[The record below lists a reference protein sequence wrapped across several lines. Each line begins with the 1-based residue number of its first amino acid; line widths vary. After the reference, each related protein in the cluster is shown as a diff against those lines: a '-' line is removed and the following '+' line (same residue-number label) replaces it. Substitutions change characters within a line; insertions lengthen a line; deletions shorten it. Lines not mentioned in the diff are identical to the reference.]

1 MAGPAPAFADLLQ
14 EFFYRP
20 DEPPLSGV
28 ELPGSAAGEAPPE
41 APEPIH
47 EYLAF
52 SLDQECYGVPISAV
66 REIVRVP
73 LFTEV
78 PRSGPDLLGVINLR
92 GEVLPVYDLKL
103 RLRLQ
108 AAPAKVAGP
117 EAAPESLPRGAR
129 VLVLRGGDLGDVGVL
144 VDGVSEVVRFPDRE
158 LEPAPAGTTERDCI
172 VGLGRRGD
180 QLCILLDLERALA

>member
-1 MAGPAPAFADLLQ
+1 MAAPAPAFADLLQ
-14 EFFYRP
+14 DFFYRP
-20 DEPPLSGV
+20 DEPPLAGV
-28 ELPGSAAGEAPPE
+28 ELPEAPSSEVAAAG
-41 APEPIH
+41 PEPIH

-52 SLDQECYGVPISAV
+52 FLDQECYGVPISSV

-78 PRSGPDLLGVINLR
+78 PRSSADLLGVINLR

-108 AAPAKVAGP
+108 ATPARVAGP
-117 EAAPESLPRGAR
+117 EASPESLPRAAR
-129 VLVLRGGDLGDVGVL
+129 VLVLRGGDQGDVGVL
-144 VDGVSEVVRFPDRE
+144 VDGVSEVVRMPDGE
-158 LEPAPAGTTERDCI
+158 LEPAPPGTTERDCI

-180 QLCILLDLERALA
+180 QLCILLDMERELS

>member
-1 MAGPAPAFADLLQ
+1 MSAPASAFADLLQ
-14 EFFYRP
+14 DFFFRP
-20 DEPPLSGV
+20 DEEPLPGP
-28 ELPGSAAGEAPPE
+28 ELPAVAPGEAE
-41 APEPIH
+41 GAAPEPIH

-52 SLDQECYGVPISAV
+52 FLDLECYGIPITAV

-73 LFTEV
+73 ALTEV

-108 AAPAKVAGP
+108 SSPSKVAGP
-117 EAAPESLPRGAR
+117 EGAPEAIPHGAR
-129 VLVLRGGDLGDVGVL
+129 VLVIRGGDLGDVGVL
-144 VDGVSEVVRFPDRE
+144 VDGVSEVLRMPDSE

>member
-20 DEPPLSGV
+20 DEPPLAGV
-28 ELPGSAAGEAPPE
+28 ELPESPVGEAPP
-41 APEPIH
+41 AVPDPIH

-52 SLDQECYGVPISAV
+52 FLDQECYGVPIRDV

-108 AAPAKVAGP
+108 ATPAKVAGP
-117 EAAPESLPRGAR
+117 EAVPESLPRGAR
-129 VLVLRGGDLGDVGVL
+129 VLVLRGGDQGDVGVL

-172 VGLGRRGD
+172 VGLGRRDD
-180 QLCILLDLERALA
+180 QLCILLDMERALT

>member
-1 MAGPAPAFADLLQ
+1 MAAPGPAFADLLQ

-20 DEPPLSGV
+20 DEPPLAGL
-28 ELPGSAAGEAPPE
+28 ELPETPAGDVPLA

-52 SLDQECYGVPISAV
+52 FLDQECYGVPISAV

-117 EAAPESLPRGAR
+117 EAMPEALPRGAR
-129 VLVLRGGDLGDVGVL
+129 VLVLRGGDQGDVGVL

-172 VGLGRRGD
+172 AGLGRQGD
-180 QLCILLDLERALA
+180 QLCILLDMERALA

>member
-1 MAGPAPAFADLLQ
+1 MSAPALAFADLLQ
-14 EFFYRP
+14 DFFFRP
-20 DEPPLSGV
+20 DEDPLPGL
-28 ELPGSAAGEAPPE
+28 ELPAAALEADERP

-52 SLDQECYGVPISAV
+52 LLDQECYGVPISAV

-73 LFTEV
+73 VLTEV
-78 PRSGPDLLGVINLR
+78 PRSGADLLGVINLR

-108 AAPAKVAGP
+108 RSPAKVAGP
-117 EAAPESLPRGAR
+117 DGSPEAISRGAR
-129 VLVLRGGDLGDVGVL
+129 VLVIRGGDLGDVGVL
-144 VDGVSEVVRFPDRE
+144 VDGVIEVVRIPDGE

-180 QLCILLDLERALA
+180 QLCILLDMERALA

>member
-1 MAGPAPAFADLLQ
+1 MSAPGSAFADLLQ
-14 EFFYRP
+14 DFFYRP
-20 DEPPLSGV
+20 DEDP
-28 ELPGSAAGEAPPE
+28 LPGLEMPAATPE
-41 APEPIH
+41 AAEAGAPEAIH

-52 SLDQECYGVPISAV
+52 FLDQECYGIPITMV

-73 LFTEV
+73 ALTEV

-108 AAPAKVAGP
+108 SSPSKVAGP
-117 EAAPESLPRGAR
+117 EGALEAIPRGAR
-129 VLVLRGGDLGDVGVL
+129 VLVIRGGDLGDVGVL
-144 VDGVSEVVRFPDRE
+144 VDGVSEVVRLPDGE

-172 VGLGRRGD
+172 IGLGRRGD

>member
-1 MAGPAPAFADLLQ
+1 MAAPAPAFADLLQ

-20 DEPPLSGV
+20 DEPPLGGV
-28 ELPGSAAGEAPPE
+28 ELPAAPAGEVAA

-52 SLDQECYGVPISAV
+52 FLDQECYGVPISAV

-73 LFTEV
+73 QFTEV
-78 PRSGPDLLGVINLR
+78 PRSSPDLLGVINLR

-108 AAPAKVAGP
+108 ATPAKVAGP
-117 EAAPESLPRGAR
+117 EASPESLPRGAR
-129 VLVLRGGDLGDVGVL
+129 VLVLRGGDMGDVGVL
-144 VDGVSEVVRFPDRE
+144 VDGVSEVIRMPDGE

-180 QLCILLDLERALA
+180 QLCILLDMERALS

>member
-1 MAGPAPAFADLLQ
+1 MSAPASAFADLLQ
-14 EFFYRP
+14 DFFYRP
-20 DEPPLSGV
+20 DEDPLPGLV
-28 ELPGSAAGEAPPE
+28 MPELPEEAESAAPE
-41 APEPIH
+41 HIH

-52 SLDQECYGVPISAV
+52 FLDQECYGIPITAV

-73 LFTEV
+73 ALTEV

-108 AAPAKVAGP
+108 SAPSRVAGP
-117 EAAPESLPRGAR
+117 EGAPEAIPRAAR
-129 VLVLRGGDLGDVGVL
+129 VLVIRGGDLGDVGVL
-144 VDGVSEVVRFPDRE
+144 VDGVSEVVRIPDGE

>member
-20 DEPPLSGV
+20 DEPPLAGV
-28 ELPGSAAGEAPPE
+28 ELPGSPVGEAPPA

-52 SLDQECYGVPISAV
+52 FLDQECYGVPIRDV

-73 LFTEV
+73 RFTEV
-78 PRSGPDLLGVINLR
+78 PRSGPDLLGVII
-92 GEVLPVYDLKL
+92 
-103 RLRLQ
+103 
-108 AAPAKVAGP
+108 
-117 EAAPESLPRGAR
+117 
-129 VLVLRGGDLGDVGVL
+129 LRGGDQGDVGVL

-172 VGLGRRGD
+172 VGLGRRDD
-180 QLCILLDLERALA
+180 QLCILLDMERELTCGPSSRGRR

>member
-1 MAGPAPAFADLLQ
+1 MAPAPPFPDQLQ
-14 EFFYRP
+14 DFFFRP
-20 DEPPLSGV
+20 DEPPLPGL
-28 ELPGSAAGEAPPE
+28 ELPEVAVAPEGPE
-41 APEPIH
+41 PEPIH

-52 SLDQECYGVPISAV
+52 ALDRECYGVPITAV

-73 LFTEV
+73 VLTEV

-103 RLRLQ
+103 RLHLQ
-108 AAPAKVAGP
+108 ATPAKVAGP
-117 EAAPESLPRGAR
+117 EASPDALPRSAR
-129 VLVLRGGDLGDVGVL
+129 VLVIRGGDQGDVGVL
-144 VDGVSEVVRFPDRE
+144 VDGVSEVVRIPDGE

-172 VGLGRRGD
+172 VGLGRLGE